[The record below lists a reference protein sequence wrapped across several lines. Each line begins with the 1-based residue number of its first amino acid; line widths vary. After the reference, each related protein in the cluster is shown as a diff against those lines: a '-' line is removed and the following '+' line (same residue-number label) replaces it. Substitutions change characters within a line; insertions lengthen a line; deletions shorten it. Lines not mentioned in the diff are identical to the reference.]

1 MNMQAGFWI
10 AGRYSFARK
19 RFRVINI
26 ISAISMG
33 GIIIGV
39 TTLLVAMSVLNGF
52 QKLSRELFTT
62 VDSPVQLVPVKGPAM
77 QAPDSLLR
85 ALGRLEGVASVQ
97 PFAEGPA
104 VLSSGGRSELVMV
117 KGLTAE
123 AHRRLMAKRSER
135 SGAPAFGP
143 AGVSAGEGLAFR
155 IGLAPGS
162 EVRLFSP
169 ELVSV
174 GLEALAQPDLLP
186 ALSMTD
192 TRVASL
198 FSLQKLF
205 DDRYVLMPDSLARS
219 TLLLGTGTWS
229 GIDIRGHSGVSDAAL
244 EQSVRTWSAGS
255 GLNGRYRVRSLEE
268 KYRDL
273 FAVMQIEKWATFA
286 VLMLVIMVAV
296 LSLTGSLAMT
306 VIDKRKELFYLRCLG
321 LEKPQ
326 FMAIFI
332 VEGGLTGLFGTAA
345 GSLLAWAICFAQE
358 RWGIV
363 QLPSKSAFIID
374 AYPVSMHAGDF
385 LAVGMTTILL
395 CLLVSLYPAGKAA
408 AIAISHSLDS
418 KAE

>member
-26 ISAISMG
+26 ISAISLG
-33 GIIIGV
+33 GIIVGV

-52 QKLSRELFTT
+52 QKLSRELFMT
-62 VDSPVQLVPVKGPAM
+62 VDSPVQLVPAAGRAM
-77 QAPDSLLR
+77 PVPDSLLR
-85 ALGRLEGVASVQ
+85 AIRKIGGVESAQ
-97 PFAEGPA
+97 PFAEGAA
-104 VLSSGGRSELVMV
+104 VLTSGGRSELVMV
-117 KGLTAE
+117 KGLTVG
-123 AHRRLMAKRSER
+123 AHRRLMAQRNVPY
-135 SGAPAFGP
+135 GAPGFGL
-143 AGVSAGEGLAFR
+143 GEVSAGEGLAFR
-155 IGLAPGS
+155 MGLAPGS

-174 GLEALAQPDLLP
+174 GLEALDQPYLLP
-186 ALSMTD
+186 ALSMTGA
-192 TRVASL
+192 RVASL

-205 DDRYVLMPDSLARS
+205 DDRYVLMPDLLARN
-219 TLLLGTGTWS
+219 TLLLGADSWS
-229 GIDIRGHSGVSDAAL
+229 GIDIRGRSGVPDSEL
-244 EQSVRTWSAGS
+244 EAELRRWVAGS
-255 GLNGRYRVRSLEE
+255 GLASSFKVRSLEE
-268 KYRDL
+268 KHRDL

-286 VLMLVIMVAV
+286 VLMLVILVAV

-321 LEKPQ
+321 LERPQ

-332 VEGGLTGLFGTAA
+332 VEGGLTGLFGTAV
-345 GSLLAWAICFAQE
+345 GSLSAWAICFAQE

-385 LAVGMTTILL
+385 IAVGLATILL

-408 AIAISHSLDS
+408 AIATSHALDS
-418 KAE
+418 KSE